1 MAKAS
6 ERRANKVREREVVD
20 RARANKPLMDL
31 YHRSLASLD
40 RGEPT
45 VAWTDLQVEA
55 REAETRAG
63 NLGASA

>member
-1 MAKAS
+1 MAKTR
-6 ERRANKVREREVVD
+6 ERRAVKAREREVVD

-31 YHRSLASLD
+31 YHRSLASLV

-45 VAWTDLQVEA
+45 VAWTDLQAEA
-55 REAETRAG
+55 REAESRVD